1 MLNIMNVNLRYQFK
15 TKRNLLSCM
24 KFLLNEDFAMF
35 KKVQRPSKK
44 ETEYFQ
50 KITQIIATCKLK

>member
-15 TKRNLLSCM
+15 TKRNLPS
-24 KFLLNEDFAMF
+24 FLLKEDFAMF